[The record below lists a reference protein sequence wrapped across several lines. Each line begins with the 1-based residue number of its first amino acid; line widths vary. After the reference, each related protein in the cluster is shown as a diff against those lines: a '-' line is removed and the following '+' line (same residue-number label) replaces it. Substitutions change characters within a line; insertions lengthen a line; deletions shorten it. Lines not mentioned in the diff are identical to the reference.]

1 MKKILVAGAGLIGKA
16 IAIDLAS
23 NFSVSVV
30 DKNVENLLKL
40 PKEKISTIAA
50 DFNDKKDF
58 ERVVNEF
65 DLIVGA
71 LPGNHGF
78 DFLKMCINLKKNVI
92 DISFLKE
99 DVFELNSLAL
109 KNDVT
114 VVFDCGIAPGLS
126 NVILGYHNSRMLVES
141 FRCYVGGLPV
151 KRDPP
156 FQYKAPFSPSDVIEE
171 YLRPA
176 RVMENGK
183 LVTRPALSEPELV
196 QIDGIGEFEAFNTDG
211 LRSLIRTMSVPN
223 MKEKTLRYPGHREQI
238 QLLKDA
244 GFFDESSFVFAGYK
258 IKPIDMTRKIL
269 ADKWKLNN
277 GEEEFTVMKII
288 IDGTGGGKNTRIEYI
303 LYDKY
308 DKQSGTTSMARTTG
322 YVCTGIV
329 NLVANGD
336 FIQKGVI
343 PTEYIGAD
351 EKCLNYLL
359 KYLKDRNI
367 SLIRKEDSA

>member
-16 IAIDLAS
+16 IAVDLTS

-40 PKEKISTIAA
+40 PGDKISTIAA
-50 DFNDKKDF
+50 NFNDKKDF
-58 ERVVNEF
+58 ERVIDEF
-65 DLIVGA
+65 ELIVGA
-71 LPGNHGF
+71 LPGYLGF
-78 DFLKMCINLKKNVI
+78 EFLKTCISLRKNVV

-99 DVFELNSLAL
+99 DVFELNNLAL
-109 KNDVT
+109 HNDVT

-126 NVILGYHNSRMLVES
+126 NVILGYHNSRILIDS
-141 FRCYVGGLPV
+141 FKCYIGGLPV

-176 RVMENGK
+176 RVMEKGK
-183 LVTRPALSEPELV
+183 LVVKPALSETERLHFDDVGEL
-196 QIDGIGEFEAFNTDG
+196 EAFNTDG
-211 LRSLIRTMSVPN
+211 LRSLLKTMNIPN
-223 MKEKTLRYPGHREQI
+223 MSEKTLRYPGHRDQI

-244 GFFDESSFVFAGYK
+244 GFFDESSFVFGGYK

-269 ADKWKLNN
+269 TDKWKLEN
-277 GEEEFTVMKII
+277 GEEEFTVMKIT
-288 IDGTGGGKNTRIEYI
+288 IDGNDNGENVRIEYV
-303 LYDKY
+303 LNDRYDE
-308 DKQSGTTSMARTTG
+308 QTGTTSMARTTG

-329 NLVANGD
+329 NLMANGY
-336 FIQKGVI
+336 FNKKGVI
-343 PTEYIGAD
+343 PPEFIGAD
-351 EKCLNYLL
+351 EDCFGYLL

-367 SLIRKEDSA
+367 SLQRKVSTA

>member
-16 IAIDLAS
+16 IAVDLAS

-40 PKEKISTIAA
+40 PKEKVTTIAA
-50 DFNDKKDF
+50 DFNDRKDF

-78 DFLKMCINLKKNVI
+78 DFLKMCINLKKNVV

-109 KNDVT
+109 RNGVT

-126 NVILGYHNSRMLVES
+126 NVILGYHNSRMLIES

-176 RVMENGK
+176 RIMENGK
-183 LVTRPALSEPELV
+183 LVVKPALSEPELLSFDSV
-196 QIDGIGEFEAFNTDG
+196 GELEAFNTDG
-211 LRSLIRTMSVPN
+211 LRSLLKTMNIPN
-223 MKEKTLRYPGHREQI
+223 MSEKTLRYPGHRNQI

-258 IKPIDMTRKIL
+258 IKPIEMTRKIL
-269 ADKWKLNN
+269 ADKWKLEN
-277 GEEEFTVMKII
+277 GEEEFTVMKI
-288 IDGTGGGKNTRIEYI
+288 TMGGNDNGKSTRIEYV
-303 LYDKY
+303 LNDRYDRLT
-308 DKQSGTTSMARTTG
+308 GTTSMARTTG
-322 YVCTGIV
+322 YVCTAVV
-329 NLVANGD
+329 NLLAEGKID
-336 FIQKGVI
+336 MKGVI
-343 PTEYIGAD
+343 PPEFLGSNS
-351 EKCLNYLL
+351 EFFEFVLE
-359 KYLKDRNI
+359 YLKQRGINLI
-367 SLIRKEDSA
+367 SEIPSF